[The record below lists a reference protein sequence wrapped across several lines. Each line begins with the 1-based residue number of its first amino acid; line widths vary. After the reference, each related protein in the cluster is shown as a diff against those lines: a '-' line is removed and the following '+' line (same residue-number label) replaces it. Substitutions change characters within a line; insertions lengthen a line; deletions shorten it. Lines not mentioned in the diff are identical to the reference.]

1 MIRERDRGERKS
13 GVAAASG
20 ARRSIHTCFR
30 RRGSIGARGT
40 LPATSGA
47 HGNGDAAVWLVQ
59 ASMLARDGGV
69 LVVRVRA
76 APPCA
81 GESTGVDALTLT
93 DDRMRHG
100 RYCSVGHALAGALS
114 RRMTWTACL
123 AREGGMAH
131 ATWNVRHRHWQHSG
145 LRVHPRARLSLV
157 CACVCVRTEEWRCCC
172 WLERWS
178 SDHL

>member
-1 MIRERDRGERKS
+1 MRARRGCVGSWACACLRADLMVGMGAAREMISEGARYDKRERDRGERKS

-81 GESTGVDALTLT
+81 GESTGVDAFIVPLTPPNLGT
-93 DDRMRHG
+93 SSFFYFPKRTFEIQCQVFHQKTSKSCLG
-100 RYCSVGHALAGALS
+100 RWCQKV
-114 RRMTWTACL
+114 
-123 AREGGMAH
+123 
-131 ATWNVRHRHWQHSG
+131 
-145 LRVHPRARLSLV
+145 
-157 CACVCVRTEEWRCCC
+157 
-172 WLERWS
+172 
-178 SDHL
+178 